1 MVWSTHRRTPASRS
15 ARRSARQ
22 PRPTAATTTPDL
34 SRPQNATQG
43 RSGTSDG
50 KENDH
55 GFLETMAAVLPDN
68 GRSNF
73 DSTPMQLH
81 MPDLPEDDLL
91 IDTPTWEAREGWHGP
106 EEAQQA
112 AANALRDAKSRAL
125 QTQSRI
131 VADLRLSQ
139 KVSKLPNAP
148 CRFCGVAT
156 ETVRMSL
163 GSAWRSCE
171 SCWSLTG
178 VEEAERRLA
187 FARKLIPGLP
197 PDIVPNDL
205 RGTVFAYFE
214 EIGHGP
220 TDRAC
225 VPWSWIKLDTLAAQI
240 ADNHDFGISLHRA
253 PAEFAQA
260 DAAVAAAPFCRSCGA
275 APPWRST
282 RPGSEEAPESCRC
295 ARTAAQLWVKGRG

>member
-1 MVWSTHRRTPASRS
+1 MVFWR
-15 ARRSARQ
+15 
-22 PRPTAATTTPDL
+22 
-34 SRPQNATQG
+34 
-43 RSGTSDG
+43 
-50 KENDH
+50 K
-55 GFLETMAAVLPDN
+55 AAVLPDN
-68 GRSNF
+68 GRSDF
-73 DSTPMQLH
+73 DSTPMQLLL
-81 MPDLPEDDLL
+81 PELPEDDLL
-91 IDTPTWEAREGWHGP
+91 IDDRTWRDSQGWNGEA
-106 EEAQQA
+106 AQQA

-171 SCWSLTG
+171 SCWPLTG

-253 PAEFAQA
+253 PAEYAGRCCGGCGTLLSIMWSHTTV
-260 DAAVAAAPFCRSCGA
+260 AVQRSGTRTSRSCPCARAAA
-275 APPWRST
+275 
-282 RPGSEEAPESCRC
+282 RC
-295 ARTAAQLWVKGRG
+295 